1 MREIFWGLGDKSLIM
16 VALVSRILGADLV
29 ITVDERSDRSVKS
42 LLIPG
47 VFLGSSLWEA
57 FIARELLKRFWT
69 SVDLLLLSR

>member
-42 LLIPG
+42 LLIPR

-57 FIARELLKRFWT
+57 FIVRGLLKRFWT